1 MTLIKVIS
9 HHMMSQRRRR
19 FYEFIRVSNMEL
31 NVTGRYAEAKRIK
44 YIKWFEKVSRCLGD
58 IIYQVFKN
66 HTENQII
73 VFSDKISPQKI

>member
-1 MTLIKVIS
+1 
-9 HHMMSQRRRR
+9 
-19 FYEFIRVSNMEL
+19 MEL

-73 VFSDKISPQKI
+73 IFSDNISARKI